1 MLSGNWTLNTSS
13 EEFINKTN
21 SISSE
26 MVTFYSNLNK
36 SKNVWKHVINQNLE
50 NIIVT
55 KIDNND
61 NDMLNK
67 FPSYEECTKT
77 TKN

>member
-67 FPSYEECTKT
+67 FPSYEECTKA

>member
-67 FPSYEECTKT
+67 FPSYEECTEA